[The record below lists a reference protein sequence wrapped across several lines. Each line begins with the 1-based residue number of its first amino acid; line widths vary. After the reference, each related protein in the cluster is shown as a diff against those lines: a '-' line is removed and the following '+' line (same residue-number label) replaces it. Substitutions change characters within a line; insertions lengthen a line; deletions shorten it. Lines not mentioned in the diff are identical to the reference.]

1 MEASKQKKIVFF
13 STLLVNIAILLWIL
27 YSHSSEFF
35 WFNIFM
41 FVYLFSL
48 FYFLYKTL
56 IFEKTSTFMITYC
69 LPEDH
74 TRHLVFIKSF
84 IIDKNSSDDDIYLS
98 FVNECKI
105 IHEKNNFEKTEP
117 LIVNIQKIN
126 TYYQLKMK

>member
-1 MEASKQKKIVFF
+1 MEASKQKKIIFF
-13 STLLVNIAILLWIL
+13 SILSVNIAILLWVFYRYL
-27 YSHSSEFF
+27 LEFL
-35 WFNIFM
+35 WLIVFM
-41 FVYLFSL
+41 FMYLFSL

-56 IFEKTSTFMITYC
+56 IFEITSTFMITYC

-105 IHEKNNFEKTEP
+105 IHEKNNFEKAEP